1 MYVPYETLAIM
12 LFVGLIA
19 GWVAAKVVTKHGM
32 GIGGDIIVGV
42 IGAFVGDWLL
52 PRLGIHLGSGLA
64 LAILNATVGAIAL
77 LLLIRVIR
85 AV

>member
-1 MYVPYETLAIM
+1 MYVPYQTLAVM
-12 LFVGLIA
+12 LLVGLVA

-42 IGAFVGDWLL
+42 IGAFIGDWLL
-52 PRLGIHLGSGLA
+52 PRLGVHLGTGIA
-64 LAILNATVGAIAL
+64 LAILNATAGAIL
-77 LLLIRVIR
+77 LLLLVRVIR